1 MIGSARSIADWIA
14 QNDDI
19 AVCVHF
25 RPDGD
30 AYGTALSLCEAIRSL
45 GKRAFPA
52 CDDPV
57 AEKYRFM
64 PGWSDFSAIGDM
76 PFSPKAVLAADVS
89 EAARLGK
96 YAELFSASENVCVI
110 DHHATNIGF
119 ADVCYV
125 DPSAAS
131 AGELA
136 LDVIDALGV
145 CLTGDMALNLYVA
158 ISTDCGNF
166 SFENT
171 TGRTYRYAARCVDAG
186 VNVEEATRLLY
197 RLRSFA
203 KTRLLGD
210 ALTKIGLYE
219 RGRVAGVKITKQM
232 IEAAGATS
240 ADTHSIVNY
249 LNEIEGVRIGFI
261 CEEQDSCAKLSFRA
275 SMGANV
281 AALAQ
286 EFGGG
291 GHIAASGANVYNADF
306 DSVYDKAVEAASRHA
321 RLSE

>member
-1 MIGSARSIADWIA
+1 MIGSAKSIADWIKN
-14 QNDDI
+14 NDYI

-45 GKRAFPA
+45 GKKAFPA

-64 PGWSDFSAIGDM
+64 PGWQEFSTISNM
-76 PFSPKAVLAADVS
+76 PFTPKAVLAADVS
-89 EAARLGK
+89 EAPRLGHL
-96 YAELFSASENVCVI
+96 AELFNSAESKCVL

-119 ADVCYV
+119 APACYV
-125 DPSAAS
+125 DPTAAA

-136 LDVIDALGV
+136 LEVIDELGAAL
-145 CLTGDMALNLYVA
+145 TPSMALNIYVA

-171 TGRTYRYAARCVDAG
+171 KGRTYRNAARCADAG

-210 ALTKIGLYE
+210 ALTNIELYE
-219 RGRVAGVKITKQM
+219 NGRVAGVRITKQM

-249 LNEIEGVRIGFI
+249 LNEIDGVYIGFI

-291 GHIAASGANVYNADF
+291 GHIAAAGANVYNDDF
-306 DSVYDKAVEAASRHA
+306 NSVYFRAVEAASRHA
-321 RLSE
+321 RLCK